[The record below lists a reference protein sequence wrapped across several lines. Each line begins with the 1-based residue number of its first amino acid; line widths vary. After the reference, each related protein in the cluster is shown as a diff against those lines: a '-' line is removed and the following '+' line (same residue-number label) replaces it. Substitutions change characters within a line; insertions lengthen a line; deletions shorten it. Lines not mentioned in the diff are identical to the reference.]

1 MQGQGKRRLLL
12 PRLYTVVQ
20 TTHPQ
25 TLGAVESAHFHVLN
39 LKGLEAELTK
49 STKRHCAKK
58 TNPSYVRS
66 VSQNDDRPVTKQL
79 SFAKWCR
86 DETEIETEQPPGT
99 ERRSRENKPHAV
111 ELHLTKR
118 AYNYT
123 CQGLSY

>member
-58 TNPSYVRS
+58 KPPPSYVAYHKTMTGRLLNHFRLPNG
-66 VSQNDDRPVTKQL
+66 VETKQ
-79 SFAKWCR
+79 K
-86 DETEIETEQPPGT
+86 
-99 ERRSRENKPHAV
+99 
-111 ELHLTKR
+111 
-118 AYNYT
+118 
-123 CQGLSY
+123 